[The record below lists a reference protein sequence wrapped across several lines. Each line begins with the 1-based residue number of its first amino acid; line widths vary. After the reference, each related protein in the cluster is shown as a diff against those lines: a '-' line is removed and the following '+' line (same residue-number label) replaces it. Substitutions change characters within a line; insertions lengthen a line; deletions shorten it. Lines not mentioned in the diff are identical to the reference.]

1 MININLLPQDIGRKA
16 SKGPSAGPSSG
27 AMAVTGILV
36 LIYAV
41 IIGMGVFFLSSSQA
55 VASERDRLENLRD
68 DLEAEVAETEELY
81 ADLKEELEVLE
92 NQVVILQVLDP
103 EDRLFWAEKLNL
115 LPQVIPDGV
124 FLTNIQV
131 NENVVQRETQASK
144 EAYDNWKKIPKKDR
158 PKSPPRKQFYP
169 EITYTVQF
177 DGISYVEDGTD
188 EQRLQKI
195 IDFYTQLQ
203 SKELTVPFSG
213 EKAFFM
219 DKMNPNIDFPFVE
232 KTDLQNREVAKFT
245 FNLKSKPFLPEG
257 DGNKNNKNNNNG
269 NRNNQS

>member
-1 MININLLPQDIGRKA
+1 MIDINLLPQDIGRKA
-16 SKGPSAGPSSG
+16 AKGPSSGPSSG

-36 LIYAV
+36 VVYA
-41 IIGMGVFFLSSSQA
+41 IIISMGVFFLSSSQA
-55 VASERDRLENLRD
+55 VASERDRVETLRD
-68 DLEAEVAETEELY
+68 DLQAEVEETEELY
-81 ADLKEELEVLE
+81 ADLKAEIEVLE
-92 NQVVILQVLDP
+92 NQVVILEVLDP

-115 LPQVIPDGV
+115 LPQVVPDGV

-144 EAYDNWKKIPKKDR
+144 EAYERWKKIPKKDR
-158 PKSPPRKQFYP
+158 PNAPPRKQFYP

-213 EKAFFM
+213 EKTYFM

-232 KTDLQNREVAKFT
+232 KTDLQNREVARFT
-245 FNLKSKPFLPEG
+245 FNLKSTPFLPQG
-257 DGNKNNKNNNNG
+257 DGNRNKNNNNE
-269 NRNNQS
+269 NQKNQS